1 MDTLVST
8 TSTNASFAA
17 RAMAGPCVRVGL
29 ARVTGCYWLGCYGC
43 SVLVGGRSKG
53 QPACVR

>member
-29 ARVTGCYWLGCYGC
+29 ARVTGCY
-43 SVLVGGRSKG
+43 
-53 QPACVR
+53 